1 MLLRYQ
7 KTVYSFSDPELL
19 PASKID
25 NGLAVQSLENVTQ
38 YFAVRKYGNM
48 TRGPVLKSMQGRV

>member
-38 YFAVRKYGNM
+38 YFAVRKYGNFDACFHA
-48 TRGPVLKSMQGRV
+48 